1 MRSRTNMASIA
12 VLLAFQGWMF
22 FVVGMMLPSGVA
34 AQDTGDP
41 AAAVALQVANAPA
54 SDIFSI
60 VSAAVASQPAAVDR
74 IVERSVVARPAFAGL
89 VVNAAVKERP
99 TEASR
104 ITGAAMRGL
113 YESGA
118 SQTPSAQTASQEPKQ
133 SPSSANE
140 RFGWRNNPRFPFGPF
155 NPFDPDEFREQLLAS
170 ICQLLGRFGVAGQVD
185 FCVSPAV

>member
-60 VSAAVASQPAAVDR
+60 VSTAVASQPTAVDR
-74 IVERSVVARPAFAGL
+74 IVERSVVARPAFAEL

-118 SQTPSAQTASQEPKQ
+118 SQTPAAQTASQEPEQ
-133 SPSSANE
+133 SPSSANK
-140 RFGWRNNPRFPFGPF
+140 RFGWRNNPRSPFGPF
-155 NPFDPDEFREQLLAS
+155 NPFDPDEFRELLAS
-170 ICQLLGRFGVAGQVD
+170 ICQVLGRFGVAGQFD

>member
-1 MRSRTNMASIA
+1 
-12 VLLAFQGWMF
+12 
-22 FVVGMMLPSGVA
+22 
-34 AQDTGDP
+34 
-41 AAAVALQVANAPA
+41 
-54 SDIFSI
+54 
-60 VSAAVASQPAAVDR
+60 
-74 IVERSVVARPAFAGL
+74 
-89 VVNAAVKERP
+89 
-99 TEASR
+99 
-104 ITGAAMRGL
+104 MRGL